1 MLAATVTN
9 RSGVLPARV
18 RDGDP
23 LMVDCP
29 VCEDWV
35 DIVIPS
41 EANLDMEDHFWASLA
56 SLARYPLVCQRC
68 RSRVVYEIEVV

>member
-9 RSGVLPARV
+9 RSGIMPARV

-29 VCEDWV
+29 FCEEWV

-41 EANLDMEDHFWASLA
+41 ESDLDMGAHFCANLKD
-56 SLARYPLVCQRC
+56 LARYPLVCQRC
-68 RSRVVYEIEVV
+68 RARVVYEIEVV